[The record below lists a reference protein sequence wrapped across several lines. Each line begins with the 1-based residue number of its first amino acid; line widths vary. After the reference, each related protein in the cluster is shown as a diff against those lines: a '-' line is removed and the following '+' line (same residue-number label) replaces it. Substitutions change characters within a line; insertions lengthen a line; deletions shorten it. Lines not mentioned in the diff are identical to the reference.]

1 MISERGGCVEG
12 EWFAR
17 QGMAERQVF
26 GMQVQ
31 AVGLLAVKGIAED
44 GTVET
49 LAVGTVHAQLV
60 GAARE
65 RGEGQAR
72 VGAFGG
78 KHLIEGHGLLAARK
92 VDHLTRA
99 VERVGAQ
106 GEADPSPWVAV

>member
-12 EWFAR
+12 ERLAR
-17 QGMAERQVF
+17 QGVAERQVL

-31 AVGLLAVKGIAED
+31 AVGLLAVEGVAED
-44 GTVET
+44 GAVEA

-60 GAARE
+60 GASRE
-65 RGEGQAR
+65 RGECQAR

-78 KHLIEGHGLLAARK
+78 KHLIEGYGLLAARR
-92 VDHLTRA
+92 VDHLAGA

-106 GEADPSPWVAV
+106 GEADPSPWVAA